1 MPVVVQDAVA
11 ALQALECN
19 VSAENVLLLLNGV
32 ASFVLPIFLPM
43 GLLLLDALVKT
54 LVMNALPVL
63 IWAALLALLAF
74 QRAVQVLAGVA
85 TGSAGLVLLA
95 RSATKT
101 GHVPAIL
108 LTVFPLLYLLLLKTK
123 GLPRQTHVLVFAR
136 HSQCAIRS
144 LILHVLQKVVAVSQE
159 LSQLAAEPADFLSN
173 ATSQEFLRNAAFA
186 TAIVMT
192 TAPVVSCVDLMASA
206 IQTRIVLVVMMA

>member
-1 MPVVVQDAVA
+1 MMPVVVQDAVA

-95 RSATKT
+95 RSATK
-101 GHVPAIL
+101 
-108 LTVFPLLYLLLLKTK
+108 
-123 GLPRQTHVLVFAR
+123 
-136 HSQCAIRS
+136 S
-144 LILHVLQKVVAVSQE
+144 
-159 LSQLAAEPADFLSN
+159 
-173 ATSQEFLRNAAFA
+173 
-186 TAIVMT
+186 
-192 TAPVVSCVDLMASA
+192 
-206 IQTRIVLVVMMA
+206 